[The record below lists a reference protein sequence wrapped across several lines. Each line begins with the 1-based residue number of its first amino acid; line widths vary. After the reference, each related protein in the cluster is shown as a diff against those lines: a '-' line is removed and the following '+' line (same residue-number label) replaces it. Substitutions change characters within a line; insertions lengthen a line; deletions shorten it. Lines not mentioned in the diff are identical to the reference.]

1 VGLSMAERRAVTK
14 QMARRYARASK
25 KDKGRMLDE
34 LCALTGWTRRHARR
48 ALHQAGQGTGPRPR
62 RARERF
68 YGPEVIAPLR
78 RVWAT
83 LDGPAGK
90 RLAPFMAEIVQTLER
105 AGELTLEPAVRAK
118 LLAMSAATIDRVPSQ
133 LSWTLSGV
141 NRLGFGLQVG
151 PAWRFEA
158 QELVQLHVV
167 VAQGPAQVV
176 DLAGEIPLT

>member
-1 VGLSMAERRAVTK
+1 MQESE
-14 QMARRYARASK
+14 
-25 KDKGRMLDE
+25 LDSN
-34 LCALTGWTRRHARR
+34 TWVPSG
-48 ALHQAGQGTGPRPR
+48 G
-62 RARERF
+62 
-68 YGPEVIAPLR
+68 
-78 RVWAT
+78 
-83 LDGPAGK
+83 
-90 RLAPFMAEIVQTLER
+90 
-105 AGELTLEPAVRAK
+105 
-118 LLAMSAATIDRVPSQ
+118 VPSQ